1 VAELLRE
8 LAPAKVNLT
17 LRVVSRRADG
27 YHELESLV
35 AFADLADIVT
45 FDPDAPSDIEVTG
58 PFAAATG
65 PAGENLVLEAARL
78 MRLARGRFTLEK
90 NIPVAAGLGGGSAD
104 AAAALRLIARERSTN
119 TDNPRIRDA
128 ARQCGADVP
137 VCLVPKPRIMR
148 GIGDVLSPPVAV
160 PALPALLINPRV
172 ELATRDVF
180 AAFEETTGSSRSIDD
195 VPTELAGFID
205 WLKHYD
211 NDLTRAAASRVPMIA
226 DILRALKAQ
235 PGCQLARMSGSGAT
249 CFGVFGSVDQ
259 VRLAAEQL
267 QSQRPEWWVCKT
279 ILR

>member
-1 VAELLRE
+1 MAELLRE

-35 AFADLADIVT
+35 AFAELADVVT

-78 MRLARGRFTLEK
+78 MRLDRGRFTLEK

-104 AAAALRLIARERSTN
+104 AAAALRLIARARSTDM
-119 TDNPRIRDA
+119 DNPRIRDA

-137 VCLVPKPRIMR
+137 VCLVPKARIMR
-148 GIGDVLSPPVAV
+148 GIGDVLSPPIAI
-160 PALPALLINPRV
+160 PQLPVVLVNPHV
-172 ELATRDVF
+172 ELATGDVF
-180 AAFEETTGSSRSIDD
+180 SALQKADRTADALGE
-195 VPTELAGFID
+195 VPSEHDGFVAWLAERG
-205 WLKHYD
+205 
-211 NDLTRAAASRVPMIA
+211 NDLTRAATARVPAIRE
-226 DILRALKAQ
+226 ILDLLAAL

-259 VRLAAEQL
+259 VRLIAERL
-267 QSQRPEWWVCKT
+267 QSQRREWWVSAT
-279 ILR
+279 TLR

>member
-1 VAELLRE
+1 MAELLRE

-35 AFADLADIVT
+35 AFADLADVVT
-45 FDPDAPSDIEVTG
+45 FDPDAPPDIEVTG

-78 MRLARGRFTLEK
+78 MRLERGRFTLEK

-104 AAAALRLIARERSTN
+104 AAAALRLIARERSTD

-128 ARQCGADVP
+128 ARRCGADVP
-137 VCLVPKPRIMR
+137 VCLVPKARIMR
-148 GIGDVLSPPVAV
+148 GIGDVLSPPIAI
-160 PALPALLINPRV
+160 PQLPVLLVNPHV

-180 AAFEETTGSSRSIDD
+180 AALQEPDRSGRPIVE
-195 VPTELAGFID
+195 VPSEPDSFVAWLAER
-205 WLKHYD
+205 D
-211 NDLTRAAASRVPMIA
+211 NDLTRAATTRVPAISEMLDQLA
-226 DILRALKAQ
+226 AL

-249 CFGVFGSVDQ
+249 CFGVFGSIGQ
-259 VRLAAEQL
+259 AQLAAERL
-267 QSQRPEWWVCKT
+267 QSQHPEWWVHKT
-279 ILR
+279 TLR

>member
-1 VAELLRE
+1 MAELLRE

-35 AFADLADIVT
+35 AFADLADVVT
-45 FDPDAPSDIEVTG
+45 FDPDAPPDIEVTG

-78 MRLARGRFTLEK
+78 MRLDRGRFTLEK

-104 AAAALRLIARERSTN
+104 AAAALRLIARERSTD

-137 VCLVPKPRIMR
+137 VCLVPKARIMR
-148 GIGDVLSPPVAV
+148 GIGDVLSPPVTV
-160 PALPALLINPRV
+160 PALPALLINPGV

-180 AAFEETTGSSRSIDD
+180 AAFDETTGSSRSIAD
-195 VPTELAGFID
+195 VPTELAGFVD

-211 NDLTRAAASRVPMIA
+211 NDLTRAATSRVPMIA

-249 CFGVFGSVDQ
+249 CFGVFESVDQ
-259 VRLAAEQL
+259 ARLAAERL

-279 ILR
+279 TLR

>member
-27 YHELESLV
+27 YHELESVV
-35 AFADLADIVT
+35 AFAGLADVVT
-45 FDPDAPSDIEVTG
+45 FDPDAPPDIEVTG

-65 PAGENLVLEAARL
+65 PAGENLVLAAARL
-78 MRLARGRFTLEK
+78 MGLKRGRFTLEK

-104 AAAALRLIARERSTN
+104 AAAALRLIARARSTD

-137 VCLVPKPRIMR
+137 VCLVPKARIMR
-148 GIGDVLSPPVAV
+148 GIGDVLSPPVAL
-160 PALPALLINPRV
+160 PALPALLVNPGV

-180 AAFEETTGSSRSIDD
+180 TVFDQTTGSSRPIAD
-195 VPTELAGFID
+195 VPTELAGLLD

-211 NDLTRAAASRVPMIA
+211 NDLTRAATTRVPMIA
-226 DILRALKAQ
+226 DILKALKAQ
-235 PGCQLARMSGSGAT
+235 PGCQLARMAGSGAT
-249 CFGVFGSVDQ
+249 CFGIFGSADQ
-259 VRLAAEQL
+259 ARLAAERL
-267 QSQRPEWWVCKT
+267 QAQRADWWFNQT
-279 ILR
+279 TLR

>member
-1 VAELLRE
+1 MAELARE

-35 AFADLADIVT
+35 AFADLADVVT
-45 FDPDAPSDIEVTG
+45 FDPDAPPDIQVTG

-78 MRLARGRFTLEK
+78 MGLERGRFILEK

-104 AAAALRLIARERSTN
+104 AAAALRLIARARSTD

-137 VCLVPKPRIMR
+137 VCLVPKARIMR
-148 GIGDVLSPPVAV
+148 GIGDVLSPPVTV
-160 PALPALLINPRV
+160 PALPALLVNPGV

-180 AAFEETTGSSRSIDD
+180 AVFDEPTGSSRPIAD
-195 VPTELAGFID
+195 VPTELAGFLD
-205 WLKHYD
+205 WLKHYG
-211 NDLTRAAASRVPMIA
+211 NDLTRAATSRVPMIA
-226 DILRALKAQ
+226 DILKALKAQ
-235 PGCQLARMSGSGAT
+235 PGCQLARMAGSGAT
-249 CFGVFGSVDQ
+249 CFGIFGSADQ
-259 VRLAAEQL
+259 ARLAAERL
-267 QSQRPEWWVCKT
+267 QAQRPEWWVNQT
-279 ILR
+279 TLR

>member
-35 AFADLADIVT
+35 GFADLADVVT
-45 FDPDAPSDIEVTG
+45 FDPDAPPDIEVTG

-65 PAGENLVLEAARL
+65 PAGENLVLAAARL
-78 MRLARGRFTLEK
+78 MGLKRGRFTLEK

-104 AAAALRLIARERSTN
+104 AAAALRLIARARSTD

-137 VCLVPKPRIMR
+137 VCLVPKARIMR
-148 GIGDVLSPPVAV
+148 GIGDVLSPPVTV
-160 PALPALLINPRV
+160 PALPALLVNPGV
-172 ELATRDVF
+172 ELPTRDVF
-180 AAFEETTGSSRSIDD
+180 AVFDQTSGSSRPIAA
-195 VPTELAGFID
+195 VPTELADFLD

-211 NDLTRAAASRVPMIA
+211 NDLTRAATSRVPLIA
-226 DILRALKAQ
+226 DILKALKAQ
-235 PGCQLARMSGSGAT
+235 SGCQLARMAGSGAT
-249 CFGVFGSVDQ
+249 CFGIFGSGDQ
-259 VRLAAEQL
+259 ARLAAERL
-267 QSQRPEWWVCKT
+267 QSQRADWWVNQT
-279 ILR
+279 TMR

>member
-1 VAELLRE
+1 VAEPLRE
-8 LAPAKVNLT
+8 RAPAKVNLT

-35 AFADLADIVT
+35 AFAELADVVT
-45 FDPDAPSDIEVTG
+45 FDPDAPPDIEVTG

-78 MRLARGRFTLEK
+78 MRVDRGRFTLEK

-104 AAAALRLIARERSTN
+104 AAAALRLIARQRSTD

-128 ARQCGADVP
+128 ARRCGADVP
-137 VCLVPKPRIMR
+137 VCLVPKARIMR
-148 GIGDVLSPPVAV
+148 GIGDVLSPPVSV
-160 PALPALLINPRV
+160 PALPALLINPGV

-180 AAFEETTGSSRSIDD
+180 AAFDETTGSARSIGD
-195 VPTELAGFID
+195 VPTELAGFVD

-211 NDLTRAAASRVPMIA
+211 NDLTRAAISRVPMIA
-226 DILRALKAQ
+226 DILSVLKGE

-249 CFGVFGSVDQ
+249 CVGIFGSADQ
-259 VRLAAEQL
+259 MRLAADRL
-267 QSQRPEWWVCKT
+267 QSQHPEWWVFAT
-279 ILR
+279 TLR

>member
-35 AFADLADIVT
+35 AFADLADVVT
-45 FDPDAPSDIEVTG
+45 FDPDAPPDIEVTG

-78 MRLARGRFTLEK
+78 MRLDRGRFTLEK

-104 AAAALRLIARERSTN
+104 AAAALRLIARERSID

-137 VCLVPKPRIMR
+137 ACLVPKARIMR
-148 GIGDVLSPPVAV
+148 GIGDVLSPPVTV
-160 PALPALLINPRV
+160 PALPVLLINPGV

-180 AAFEETTGSSRSIDD
+180 AAFDETTGSSRSIAD
-195 VPTELAGFID
+195 VPTGLAGFLD

-211 NDLTRAAASRVPMIA
+211 NDLTRAATSRVPMIA

-249 CFGVFGSVDQ
+249 CFGVFGSADQ
-259 VRLAAEQL
+259 VRLAAERL
-267 QSQRPEWWVCKT
+267 QSQRPEWWVAAT
-279 ILR
+279 TLR

>member
-35 AFADLADIVT
+35 AFADLADVVT
-45 FDPDAPSDIEVTG
+45 FDPDAPSDIEVAG

-78 MRLARGRFTLEK
+78 MRLDRGSFTLEK

-104 AAAALRLIARERSTN
+104 AAAALRLIARERSTDM
-119 TDNPRIRDA
+119 DNPRIRDA
-128 ARQCGADVP
+128 ARQCGADVL
-137 VCLVPKPRIMR
+137 VCLVPKARIMR
-148 GIGDVLSPPVAV
+148 GIGDVLSPPVAIPQLQAV
-160 PALPALLINPRV
+160 LINPGV

-180 AAFEETTGSSRSIDD
+180 AVFDETTGNSRPIGD
-195 VPTELAGFID
+195 VPTELAGFVD

-211 NDLTRAAASRVPMIA
+211 NDLTRAATSRVPMIA
-226 DILRALKAQ
+226 EILRALKTQ

-249 CFGVFGSVDQ
+249 CFGVFESAGQ
-259 VRLAAEQL
+259 ARLAAERL
-267 QSQRPEWWVCKT
+267 QSQRQEWWVNQT
-279 ILR
+279 TLR